1 MTLSFPIPIQQII
14 VCGVTLA
21 LIVLLFSEKIRP
33 AFLFF
38 TAVLVFLLT
47 GIIDIE
53 DFLEALA
60 NESILSIF
68 LLIFITTGIKTHF
81 NLIGWLDRLFA
92 KAKSGKNFMLR
103 MTTSVA
109 GASAILNNTPIVA
122 LFLPYVYQWSRKH
135 KVSPS
140 KLLIPLSFAA
150 IAGGM
155 MTVIGTSTNL
165 VLKGLI
171 EAKGETPPGILDYL
185 LPGLLVSIGG
195 ILFLYFWGYKHLPK
209 RINLLKEVEGKPR
222 EYLVEVRIVPGSPI
236 IDQTVN
242 QADLRNLKGV
252 YLFEI
257 IREGR
262 SISPVSPQDV
272 IRKGDALVF
281 AGDTDNIMELLER
294 DEDFTSPLGK
304 DSEEELDRL
313 NIIETVIPF
322 NSELVGQ
329 NLKQLEFREN
339 YDAAVLA
346 IHRKGERLNGKI
358 GEIPLQAGDLLL
370 ISPGETFRHQME
382 NRKSLYLVSMH
393 QKRNKASSLTKKG
406 FVSVLAALI
415 IGMALGTWSLF
426 FALLLLTAYMVGTK
440 LLSLSQ
446 IKQEFDIDLLV
457 ILISSL
463 AFSTALIQSETAQL
477 LADNLMGVFQPMGS
491 AGVIIGIYLITLIL
505 TTFVTHVA
513 AVSIVFPIGYALALQ
528 LPDLNSTALFI
539 AIAFAASASFH
550 SPFSYQTNTMVL
562 GPGGYKFKDFIKIGS
577 PFTLIYSIL
586 ALGFILIYYQI

>member
-1 MTLSFPIPIQQII
+1 MMLSFAIPIQQII

-21 LIVLLFSEKIRP
+21 LIVLLFSDKVRP

-38 TAVLVFLLT
+38 TAVLIFLIT
-47 GIIDIE
+47 GIINTG
-53 DFLEALA
+53 DFLKALA

-81 NLIGWLDRLFA
+81 NLVGWLDRLFA
-92 KAKSGKNFMLR
+92 KAKDGKNFMLR
-103 MTTSVA
+103 MTTAVA
-109 GASAILNNTPIVA
+109 GTSAVLNNTPIVA
-122 LFLPYVYQWSRKH
+122 LFLPYVYQWSRKN

-171 EAKGETPPGILDYL
+171 EAKNETPPGVWDYL
-185 LPGLLVSIGG
+185 LPGLCVSFGG
-195 ILFLYFWGYKHLPK
+195 ILFLYFWGYKHLPN
-209 RINLLKEVEGKPR
+209 RVDPLKAVEKKPR
-222 EYLVEVRIVPGSPI
+222 EYLVEVRIVEGSSI
-236 IDQTVN
+236 IGQSVN

-262 SISPVSPQDV
+262 SISPVSPQDF

-294 DEDFTSPLGK
+294 DKDFTPPMGK
-304 DSEEELDRL
+304 DDEKGLDRL

-329 NLKQLEFREN
+329 NLKELAFREN

-346 IHRKGERLNGKI
+346 IHRQGERLNGKI

-370 ISPGETFRHQME
+370 ISPGETFSYQME
-382 NRKSLYLVSMH
+382 NRKSLYLVSTH
-393 QKRNKASSLTKKG
+393 QKRNQAHPLARIG
-406 FVSVLAALI
+406 FVGVLTALI
-415 IGMALGTWSLF
+415 IGLALGIWSLF
-426 FALLLLTAYMVGTK
+426 FALLLLIAYMVGAK
-440 LLSLSQ
+440 LLSIGQ
-446 IKQEFDIDLLV
+446 IKQELDIDLLV

-463 AFSTALIQSETAQL
+463 SFSTALIQSETAQL
-477 LADNLMGVFQPMGS
+477 LADNLMGVFQPMGP
-491 AGVIIGIYLITLIL
+491 AGVIIGLYVITLIL

-513 AVSIVFPIGYALALQ
+513 AVSIVFPIGYALGLQ

-550 SPFSYQTNTMVL
+550 SPFSYQTNMMVL
-562 GPGGYKFKDFIKIGS
+562 GPGGYKFKDYIKIGS

-586 ALGFILIYYQI
+586 VLGFILLYY

>member
-1 MTLSFPIPIQQII
+1 MSFALPIQQII
-14 VCGVTLA
+14 VCGVTLV
-21 LIVLLFSEKIRP
+21 LIVFLFLERVRP

-38 TAVLVFLLT
+38 TAVLIFLLV
-47 GIIDIE
+47 GIIDTA
-53 DFLEALA
+53 DLLEALA
-60 NESILSIF
+60 NESILSVF

-92 KAKSGKNFMLR
+92 KAKNGKNFMLR
-103 MTTSVA
+103 MTTTVA
-109 GASAILNNTPIVA
+109 GASAVLNNTPIVA
-122 LFLPYVYQWSRKH
+122 LFLPYVYQWSRKN

-171 EAKGETPPGILDYL
+171 EAKNETPPGILDYL
-185 LPGLLVSIGG
+185 LPGLFVSIGG
-195 ILFLYFWGYKHLPK
+195 ILFLYFWGYKHLPN
-209 RINLLKEVEGKPR
+209 RIDLLKEVERQPR
-222 EYLVEVRIVPGSPI
+222 EYLVEVRIVTNSSI
-236 IDQTVN
+236 IGQSVN

-262 SISPVSPQDV
+262 SISPVSPQEV
-272 IRKGDALVF
+272 IQKGDALVF

-294 DEDFTSPLGK
+294 KQDFTPPLGIDK
-304 DSEEELDRL
+304 NEKLDRL

-322 NSELVGQ
+322 NSELVGKS
-329 NLKQLEFREN
+329 LKDLEFREN

-346 IHRKGERLNGKI
+346 VHRKGERLNGKI
-358 GEIPLQAGDLLL
+358 GELPLQAGDLLL
-370 ISPGETFRHQME
+370 ISPGETFQHQME
-382 NRKSLYLVSMH
+382 NRKSLYLVSTH
-393 QKRNKASSLTKKG
+393 QKRNKAHSLAKKG
-406 FVSVLAALI
+406 FVVVLIALI
-415 IGMALGTWSLF
+415 AGISFGVWSLF
-426 FALLLLTAYMVGTK
+426 FALLLLMAFMVATK
-440 LLSLSQ
+440 LLSIGQ
-446 IKQEFDIDLLV
+446 IKQELDIDLLV

-463 AFSTALIQSETAQL
+463 AFSTALIQSGAAQL
-477 LADNLMGVFQPMGS
+477 LADNLMLFFQPLGP
-491 AGVIIGIYLITLIL
+491 AGVIIGVYIITLLL

-528 LPDLNSTALFI
+528 LPDVNSTALFL

-562 GPGGYKFKDFIKIGS
+562 GPGGYKLKDFIKIGS

-586 ALGFILIYYQI
+586 ALAFILLYY